1 MRAIMHRNN
10 VKPTMNHRI
19 SSIVL
24 LGTTFLFASSCGG
37 RPQPPLPETNLTTTV
52 LNDTPA
58 SALPKCN
65 VNVYI
70 ENSASMDGYV
80 KGVTEFEQ
88 SIYSYISDIKLADF
102 CLSLNLNYI
111 NSKILRQPDD
121 VKDFIAKLEPTT
133 FKNKGGDRSTTD
145 ISDLFQK
152 IMAEQGKDDIA
163 ILISDFVFS
172 PGKKDASEYLTNQQ
186 VGIKTQFATRLKEDP
201 DYAAVLYRLTS
212 MFDGKYFNKFDHPT
226 QIRAN
231 RPFFIWLLG
240 NKSQLQ
246 RLTAKIKKEN
256 MKGHGVDHTF
266 CISKTTAATPYG
278 ILSMPRI
285 GTFKID
291 PTNVKTSILNA
302 KVDKK
307 AAGSKFVVSFGI
319 DYSGFLLEDSY
330 LTDPANYEV
339 NNKAYAV
346 EINRNPNPSS
356 SYTHVV
362 KLKLDSSQPVI
373 SRGNIK
379 VSLLKKSAP
388 WAEKYTDNVGEDIN
402 ADDAMEKTFGLKALV
417 DGVYDAYKSDNTY
430 SSFTININ

>member
-1 MRAIMHRNN
+1 
-10 VKPTMNHRI
+10 MNHRI

-24 LGTTFLFASSCGG
+24 GTTILFASSCGG
-37 RPQPPLPETNLTTTV
+37 RPQPPMPGMVPETNLTTTV

-145 ISDLFQK
+145 ISNLFQK

-201 DYAAVLYRLTS
+201 DYAAVLYRLIS
-212 MFDGKYFNKFDHPT
+212 MFDGKYYNKFDHPT

-240 NKSQLQ
+240 NKNQLQ
-246 RLTAKIKKEN
+246 RLTSEIKKEN

-266 CISKTTAATPYG
+266 CISKITAATPYG
-278 ILSMPRI
+278 ILPMPRI

-291 PTNVKTSILNA
+291 PANVKTSILNA

-307 AAGSKFVVSFGI
+307 AVGSKFVVSFGV

-330 LTDPANYEV
+330 LVDPANYEV
-339 NNKAYAV
+339 NNKAYTI
-346 EINRNPNPSS
+346 EINRNSNSSS
-356 SYTHVV
+356 SYTHIV

-388 WAEKYTDNVGEDIN
+388 WAEEYTDNVGEDIN
-402 ADDAMEKTFGLKALV
+402 ADDAMEKTFGLKTLI

-430 SSFTININ
+430 VSFTININ

>member
-1 MRAIMHRNN
+1 MYRRFVSIISVCTAIL
-10 VKPTMNHRI
+10 V
-19 SSIVL
+19 VC
-24 LGTTFLFASSCGG
+24 SCGG
-37 RPQPPLPETNLTTTV
+37 RPQPPMTGVEPGTELATKVVHNPPV
-52 LNDTPA
+52 P
-58 SALPKCN
+58 ALPKCN

-102 CLSLNLNYI
+102 CSSLNLNYI

-201 DYAAVLYRLTS
+201 DYAAVLYRLVS
-212 MFDGKYFNKFDHPT
+212 KFDGKYYNKFDHPT
-226 QIRAN
+226 QINAD

-240 NKSQLQ
+240 NKNQLQ
-246 RLTAKIKKEN
+246 RLTSEIKKEN

-266 CISKTTAATPYG
+266 CISKMTAATPYG
-278 ILSMPRI
+278 ILPMPRI

-291 PTNVKTSILNA
+291 PANVKTSILNA
-302 KVDKK
+302 KIDRK
-307 AAGSKFVVSFGI
+307 AVGSKFVVSFGV

-339 NNKAYAV
+339 NNKAYTV
-346 EINRNPNPSS
+346 EINRNPNSSS
-356 SYTHVV
+356 SYTHIV
-362 KLKLDSSQPVI
+362 KLKLDPSQPVI

-388 WAEKYTDNVGEDIN
+388 WAEEYTDNEGVDIN
-402 ADDAMEKTFGLKALV
+402 ADGAMEKTFGLKTLV
-417 DGVYDAYKSDNTY
+417 DGVYDAYKADNTY
-430 SSFTININ
+430 ASFTININ

>member
-1 MRAIMHRNN
+1 
-10 VKPTMNHRI
+10 MNHRI
-19 SSIVL
+19 TSVL
-24 LGTTFLFASSCGG
+24 LLSATVLIAFSCGG
-37 RPQPPLPETNLTTTV
+37 RPQPPMPGVAPGTNVTTTAV
-52 LNDTPA
+52 DDTPA
-58 SALPKCN
+58 QVLPMCN

-102 CLSLNLNYI
+102 CSSLNLNYI

-121 VKDFIAKLEPTT
+121 VSDFIERLEPSS
-133 FKNKGGDRSTTD
+133 FKIKGGDRSTTD
-145 ISDLFQK
+145 ISKLFQK
-152 IMAEQGKDDIA
+152 IMDEQGKNDIA

-201 DYAAVLYRLTS
+201 DYAAVLFRLVS
-212 MFDGKYFNKFDHPT
+212 QFDGKYYNKFDHPT
-226 QIRAN
+226 QIKAD

-240 NKSQLQ
+240 NKNQLQ
-246 RLTAKIKKEN
+246 RLTSEIKKEN

-266 CISKTTAATPYG
+266 CISKMTAATPYG
-278 ILSMPRI
+278 ILPMPRI

-291 PTNVKTSILNA
+291 PANVKTNILNA
-302 KVDKK
+302 KIDKK
-307 AAGSKFVVSFGI
+307 AVGSKFVVSFGV

-339 NNKAYAV
+339 NNKAYTV
-346 EINRNPNPSS
+346 EINRNPNSSS
-356 SYTHVV
+356 SYTHIV
-362 KLKLDSSQPVI
+362 KLKLDPSQPVI

-388 WAEKYTDNVGEDIN
+388 WAEEYTDNEGVDIN
-402 ADDAMEKTFGLKALV
+402 TDGAMEKTFGLKTLV
-417 DGVYDAYKSDNTY
+417 DGVYDAYKADNTY
-430 SSFTININ
+430 ASFTININ

>member
-1 MRAIMHRNN
+1 
-10 VKPTMNHRI
+10 
-19 SSIVL
+19 
-24 LGTTFLFASSCGG
+24 
-37 RPQPPLPETNLTTTV
+37 
-52 LNDTPA
+52 
-58 SALPKCN
+58 
-65 VNVYI
+65 
-70 ENSASMDGYV
+70 
-80 KGVTEFEQ
+80 
-88 SIYSYISDIKLADF
+88 
-102 CLSLNLNYI
+102 
-111 NSKILRQPDD
+111 
-121 VKDFIAKLEPTT
+121 
-133 FKNKGGDRSTTD
+133 
-145 ISDLFQK
+145 
-152 IMAEQGKDDIA
+152 
-163 ILISDFVFS
+163 
-172 PGKKDASEYLTNQQ
+172 
-186 VGIKTQFATRLKEDP
+186 
-201 DYAAVLYRLTS
+201 

-307 AAGSKFVVSFGI
+307 AVGSKFVVSFGI

-346 EINRNPNPSS
+346 EINRNTNPSS

-388 WAEKYTDNVGEDIN
+388 WAEKYTDNVGEDIY

>member
-1 MRAIMHRNN
+1 
-10 VKPTMNHRI
+10 MNL
-19 SSIVL
+19 SIASVL
-24 LGTTFLFASSCGG
+24 LLSATVLLASSCGG
-37 RPQPPLPETNLTTTV
+37 RPQPPMPPGMSPETKLTTTAI
-52 LNDTPA
+52 NDTPA
-58 SALPKCN
+58 LALPKCN

-102 CLSLNLNYI
+102 CSSLNLNYI
-111 NSKILRQPDD
+111 NSQILRQPDD

-152 IMAEQGKDDIA
+152 IMFEQGKEDIA

-186 VGIKTQFATRLKEDP
+186 VGIKAQFATRLKDEP
-201 DYAAVLYRLTS
+201 DYAAVLYRLVS
-212 MFDGKYFNKFDHPT
+212 KFDGKYYNKFDHPT
-226 QIRAN
+226 QIEAE

-240 NKSQLQ
+240 NKNQLQ
-246 RLTAKIKKEN
+246 RLTSEIKKEN

-266 CISKTTAATPYG
+266 CISKMTAATSYG
-278 ILSMPRI
+278 ILPMPRI

-291 PTNVKTSILNA
+291 PSNVRTSILNA
-302 KVDKK
+302 KVDRK
-307 AAGSKFVVSFGI
+307 AVGSKFVVSFGV

-330 LTDPANYEV
+330 LSDPANYEV
-339 NNKAYAV
+339 NNKAYTV
-346 EINRNPNPSS
+346 EINRSPSSSS
-356 SYTHVV
+356 SYTHIV
-362 KLKLDSSQPVI
+362 KLKLDPSQPVI
-373 SRGNIK
+373 RRGNIK

-388 WAEKYTDNVGEDIN
+388 WAEEFTDNNGEDIN
-402 ADDAMEKTFGLKALV
+402 ADGAMEKTFGLKTLV
-417 DGVYDAYKSDNTY
+417 DGVYDAYKADKTY
-430 SSFTININ
+430 ATFTININ

>member
-1 MRAIMHRNN
+1 MPNGTPGNN
-10 VKPTMNHRI
+10 TVSTANEESLKP
-19 SSIVL
+19 S
-24 LGTTFLFASSCGG
+24 
-37 RPQPPLPETNLTTTV
+37 
-52 LNDTPA
+52 
-58 SALPKCN
+58 LPKCN

-102 CLSLNLNYI
+102 CASLNLNYI

-152 IMAEQGKDDIA
+152 IMAEQGNDDIA

-201 DYAAVLYRLTS
+201 EYAAVLYRLVS
-212 MFDGKYFNKFDHPT
+212 KFDGKYYNKFDHPT
-226 QIRAN
+226 QISAD

-240 NKSQLQ
+240 NKNQLQ
-246 RLTAKIKKEN
+246 RLTAEVKKEN

-266 CISKTTAATPYG
+266 CISKMTAATPYG
-278 ILSMPRI
+278 ILPMPRI
-285 GTFKID
+285 GTFQID
-291 PTNVKTSILNA
+291 PANVKTSILKA
-302 KVDKK
+302 KTDNK
-307 AAGSKFVVSFGI
+307 AVGSKFVVSFGVE
-319 DYSGFLLEDSY
+319 YSGFLLEDSY

-346 EINRNPNPSS
+346 EISRNPNATS
-356 SYTHVV
+356 SYTHII
-362 KLKLDSSQPVI
+362 KLKLDPSQPVI

-388 WAEKYTDNVGEDIN
+388 WAEEFTDNDGEDIN
-402 ADDAMEKTFGLKALV
+402 AEGAMEKTFGLKTLI
-417 DGVYDAYKSDNTY
+417 DGVYDAYKADATY
-430 SSFTININ
+430 ASFTINIK

>member
-1 MRAIMHRNN
+1 
-10 VKPTMNHRI
+10 MNHRI
-19 SSIVL
+19 SLVFLIWTTVMIV
-24 LGTTFLFASSCGG
+24 SSCGG
-37 RPQPPLPETNLTTTV
+37 RPQSPMSGEAPAINMATKAAYDTTALT
-52 LNDTPA
+52 
-58 SALPKCN
+58 LPKCN

-102 CLSLNLNYI
+102 CSSLNLNYI
-111 NSKILRQPDD
+111 NSRILRQPDD

-201 DYAAVLYRLTS
+201 DYAAVLYRLVS
-212 MFDGKYFNKFDHPT
+212 MFDGKYYNKFDHPT
-226 QIRAN
+226 QIKDE

-240 NKSQLQ
+240 NKNQLQ
-246 RLTAKIKKEN
+246 RLTSEIKKEN

-266 CISKTTAATPYG
+266 CISKMTAATPYG
-278 ILSMPRI
+278 ILPMPRI

-291 PTNVKTSILNA
+291 PSNVKTNILNA

-307 AAGSKFVVSFGI
+307 AVGSKFVVSFGV

-339 NNKAYAV
+339 NNKAYTV
-346 EINRNPNPSS
+346 EINRNPNSSS
-356 SYTHVV
+356 SYTHIM
-362 KLKLDSSQPVI
+362 KIKLDSSQPVI

-379 VSLLKKSAP
+379 VSLLMKSAP
-388 WAEKYTDNVGEDIN
+388 WAEEYTDIEGEDIN
-402 ADDAMEKTFGLKALV
+402 ADNAMEKTFGLKTLI
-417 DGVYDAYKSDNTY
+417 DGVYDAYKADKTY
-430 SSFTININ
+430 ASFTININ